1 MILMLIE
8 SRLRINDRNY
18 FLGIELK
25 YNKNGALIKSDN
37 SYFDMGDLGV
47 MIDFFETELKKEG
60 IKDVYDNRIAYMND
74 VIYLYDRFPFLK
86 YIKDVSYDKEGKIT
100 QIGYIDR
107 DEIIDYINSNR
118 IELNKW
124 DKNNCICPMLYN

>member
-1 MILMLIE
+1 MLIE
-8 SRLRINDRNY
+8 RRLRINDRNY

-60 IKDVYDNRIAYMND
+60 IKDVYDNSIAYMND

>member
-1 MILMLIE
+1 MLIE
-8 SRLRINDRNY
+8 SRLRINARNY

>member
-86 YIKDVSYDKEGKIT
+86 YIKDVSYDKEGKIA

>member
-1 MILMLIE
+1 MLIE

>member
-1 MILMLIE
+1 MLIE
-8 SRLRINDRNY
+8 RRLRINDRNY

-37 SYFDMGDLGV
+37 SCFDMGDLGV

-100 QIGYIDR
+100 EIGYIDR
-107 DEIIDYINSNR
+107 DEIIDYINSNK

>member
-1 MILMLIE
+1 MLIE
-8 SRLRINDRNY
+8 RRLRINDRNY

-37 SYFDMGDLGV
+37 SCFDMGDLGV

-86 YIKDVSYDKEGKIT
+86 YIKDVSYDKEGKTT

-107 DEIIDYINSNR
+107 DEIIDYINSNK

>member
-1 MILMLIE
+1 MLIE
-8 SRLRINDRNY
+8 SRLRINYRNY

>member
-1 MILMLIE
+1 MLIE

-60 IKDVYDNRIAYMND
+60 IRDVYDNRIAYMND

-107 DEIIDYINSNR
+107 DEIIDYINSNK

>member
-1 MILMLIE
+1 MLIE
-8 SRLRINDRNY
+8 RRLRINDKNY

-37 SYFDMGDLGV
+37 SYFDMGDLSI

-60 IKDVYDNRIAYMND
+60 IKAVYDNRIAYMND

-86 YIKDVSYDKEGKIT
+86 HIKDVSYDREGEIT
-100 QIGYIDR
+100 RIGYIDR
-107 DEIIDYINSNR
+107 DEIIDYIISNK

-124 DKNNCICPMLYN
+124 DKNNCVCPMLYN

>member
-1 MILMLIE
+1 MLIE

-37 SYFDMGDLGV
+37 SYFDMGDLGI
-47 MIDFFETELKKEG
+47 MIDFFENELKKEV

-107 DEIIDYINSNR
+107 DEIIDYINSNK

>member
-1 MILMLIE
+1 MLIE

-25 YNKNGALIKSDN
+25 YNQNGALIKSDN

>member
-1 MILMLIE
+1 MLIE

-74 VIYLYDRFPFLK
+74 VIYLYDRFLF
-86 YIKDVSYDKEGKIT
+86 
-100 QIGYIDR
+100 
-107 DEIIDYINSNR
+107 
-118 IELNKW
+118 
-124 DKNNCICPMLYN
+124 

>member
-1 MILMLIE
+1 
-8 SRLRINDRNY
+8 
-18 FLGIELK
+18 
-25 YNKNGALIKSDN
+25 
-37 SYFDMGDLGV
+37 
-47 MIDFFETELKKEG
+47 
-60 IKDVYDNRIAYMND
+60 MND

>member
-1 MILMLIE
+1 MLIE
-8 SRLRINDRNY
+8 SRLRVNDRNY

-60 IKDVYDNRIAYMND
+60 IKDVYDNRISYMND
-74 VIYLYDRFPFLK
+74 VIYLYDSFPFLK

>member
-1 MILMLIE
+1 MLIE

-25 YNKNGALIKSDN
+25 YNKNGALIKSGN

>member
-1 MILMLIE
+1 MLIE

-47 MIDFFETELKKEG
+47 MIDFF
-60 IKDVYDNRIAYMND
+60 
-74 VIYLYDRFPFLK
+74 
-86 YIKDVSYDKEGKIT
+86 
-100 QIGYIDR
+100 
-107 DEIIDYINSNR
+107 
-118 IELNKW
+118 
-124 DKNNCICPMLYN
+124 

>member
-1 MILMLIE
+1 MLIE
-8 SRLRINDRNY
+8 SRLRVNDRNY

-107 DEIIDYINSNR
+107 DEIIDYINLNR

>member
-1 MILMLIE
+1 MLIE
-8 SRLRINDRNY
+8 RRLRINDRNY

-25 YNKNGALIKSDN
+25 YNKNGALVKSDN
-37 SYFDMGDLGV
+37 SYFDMGDLGI
-47 MIDFFETELKKEG
+47 MIDFFENELKKEV

-86 YIKDVSYDKEGKIT
+86 YIKDVSYDKEGKTT

-107 DEIIDYINSNR
+107 DEIIDYINSNK